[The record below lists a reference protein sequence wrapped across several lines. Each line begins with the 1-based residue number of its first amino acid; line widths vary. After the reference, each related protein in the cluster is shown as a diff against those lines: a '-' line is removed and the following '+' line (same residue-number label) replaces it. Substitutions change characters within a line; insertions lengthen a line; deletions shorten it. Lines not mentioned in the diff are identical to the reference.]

1 MPGQE
6 ADTFFNHANSLKA
19 AGRTDEAIA
28 AYRRALTARPDF
40 IDAHIRLGNT
50 LAAAGKHE
58 EAAQSYRQ
66 VLRLQPNHLDALNNL
81 ANTLLLG
88 NKPQEAM
95 PMYRRVLAAR
105 PDHFLAWNNLSA
117 ALVAAGEFTQAIDA
131 ARRAMA
137 IRQDYP
143 PLQRNLGD
151 AHSGL
156 SQWVQAAES
165 YRKLLDLERLS
176 PGPPGFAADARTRLG
191 VVLKNLGRIDEAIAT
206 FRDVINSAPD
216 NLQARDELANLYWQ
230 GGDMDMAL
238 AECKKTVELFP
249 KSTQAHNALGNV
261 YMETGR
267 LTEAIASYEKALQ
280 LNPTNFI
287 AHDHNVFS
295 ILFHPDYDSARILEE
310 TRRWA
315 ARHGAPRPIQPHHN
329 NRDPNRPLKIGYVSP
344 DFRDHVV
351 GRNILPLLKNRD
363 SQNFQIYCYSGT
375 TDFDRFNRQFRDLAD
390 FWHDTGYWTDEKLA
404 AQIRTD
410 GIDILVDLSLHLG
423 GNRLPVFA
431 HKPAPVQ
438 VTFAG
443 YPGTTGVSAIDYR
456 LTDPYLDPDAASE
469 AFYTEKTICLPH
481 SFWCYDP
488 VATELDT
495 EPDPGLPPAAA
506 SGQITFGC
514 LNSFRK
520 INPVVLKL
528 WAAVMNRIPNSRLLV
543 LSPLGAH
550 RDALVQNLS
559 QHGINPTCVGFVDRG
574 TRRDYL
580 DAYRRIDIALDT
592 LPYNGHTTSL
602 DALWMG
608 VPVVTLIGKTIAG
621 RAGWSQACNLD
632 LKDLVAKT
640 DEEFID
646 IAVNLAENLPRLT
659 ELRSSLRTRMRASPI
674 CDAKGWTRAIEAAY
688 RKMWTAWVKAPSIP
702 APGTPG
708 EG

>member
-6 ADTFFNHANSLKA
+6 AETYFNHASSLKA
-19 AGRTDEAIA
+19 AGRSDEAIA
-28 AYRRALTARPDF
+28 AYRRAIAARPDF
-40 IDAHIRLGNT
+40 IDAHFRLGNT

-58 EAAQSYRQ
+58 EASQSYRQ
-66 VLRLQPNHLDALNNL
+66 VLKINPNHLDALNNL

-88 NKPQEAM
+88 NRLEEAI
-95 PMYRRVLAAR
+95 PIYRRVLAMR

-117 ALVAAGEFTQAIDA
+117 ALVAKSEFAQAIDA
-131 ARRAMA
+131 GRRALA

-151 AHSGL
+151 AHAGL
-156 SQWVQAAES
+156 GQWIQAAEC
-165 YRKLLDLERLS
+165 YRKVIDLDRLQ
-176 PGPPGFAADARTRLG
+176 PGPPGFTADARVKLG
-191 VVLKNLGRIDEAIAT
+191 ISLKYLGRIDDAIAT
-206 FRDVINSAPD
+206 LREAIKMAAD
-216 NLQARDELANLYWQ
+216 NLHARDELANLYWQ

-238 AECKKTVELFP
+238 AECKQNVQLFP
-249 KSTQAHNALGNV
+249 NSDQAHNALGNV
-261 YMETGR
+261 FMETGR
-267 LTEAIASYEKALQ
+267 LTEAIACYDRAIQ
-280 LNPTNFI
+280 LRPTNFA
-287 AHDHNVFS
+287 AHDHKVFS

-310 TRRWA
+310 SRKWA
-315 ARHGAPRPIQPHHN
+315 CQHAAPRPIQPHQN
-329 NRDPNRPLKIGYVSP
+329 NCDPNRPLKIGYVSA

-363 SQNFQIYCYSGT
+363 SQNFQIFCYSGA
-375 TDFDRFNRQFRDLAD
+375 TDFDRINRQYRDLAD
-390 FWHDTGYWTDEKLA
+390 FWHDTAYWTDEKLA
-404 AQIRTD
+404 AQIRSD

-423 GNRLPVFA
+423 GNRLPVFG

-469 AFYTEKTICLPH
+469 AFYTEKTIRLPH

-488 VATELDT
+488 VAMEVDA
-495 EPDPGLPPAAA
+495 EPDPGAPPAAA

-528 WAAVMNRIPNSRLLV
+528 WAAVMNRVPNSRLLV
-543 LSPLGAH
+543 LGPLGAH
-550 RDALVQNLS
+550 RTALAQTLS
-559 QHGINPTCVGFVDRG
+559 QHGINSSRVGFVDRG

-580 DAYRRIDIALDT
+580 DTYRRIDIALDT

-632 LKDLVAKT
+632 LRDLVAKT
-640 DEEFID
+640 DEEFIN
-646 IAVNLAENLPRLT
+646 IAANLAENLPRLS
-659 ELRSSLRTRMRASPI
+659 ELRASLRTRMRASPI
-674 CDAKGWTRAIEAAY
+674 CDAKAWTRAIEAAY
-688 RKMWTAWVKAPSIP
+688 REMWTTWTHTLPV
-702 APGTPG
+702 
-708 EG
+708 